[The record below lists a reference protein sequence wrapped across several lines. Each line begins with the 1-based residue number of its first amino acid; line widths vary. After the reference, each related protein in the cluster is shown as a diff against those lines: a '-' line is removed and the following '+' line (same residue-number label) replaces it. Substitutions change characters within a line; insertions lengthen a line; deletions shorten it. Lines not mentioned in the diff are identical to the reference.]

1 MAIKS
6 GQPTHVKST
15 TVSRQQ
21 LKSAFQK
28 RNYRAVVRAIKTIK
42 RLEQHGK
49 TQPKRL

>member
-6 GQPTHVKST
+6 DLPTHVKST
-15 TVSRQQ
+15 TIAQQQ

-42 RLEQHGK
+42 RFEQHGK
-49 TQPKRL
+49 TQPNRL